1 MLYKTSF
8 VWLRFF
14 RRKTYLWMILAIAF
28 FKTIY
33 LCGTEQ
39 QREKAR
45 WMVALAKLNF
55 VKIYGFM
62 NDLLW

>member
-1 MLYKTSF
+1 MLYKKSF
-8 VWLRFF
+8 VWLRLF
-14 RRKTYLWMILAIAF
+14 RRKTYLWLLLGVASIRV
-28 FKTIY
+28 IY
-33 LCGTEQ
+33 LGGTEQ

-45 WMVALAKLNF
+45 WMVALAKLDF